1 MGAAGQ
7 PGGFEFSGLPSET
20 ELVARYAEKT
30 GRDVSSLDW
39 YRVFSPW
46 KLAIVLEGSYA
57 KYLRGESKNPT
68 HAFFEKLNEMLLE
81 RAQAAIKKARG

>member
-1 MGAAGQ
+1 LGAAGQ
-7 PGGFEFSGLPSET
+7 PGGFELSGLPSET
-20 ELVARYAEKT
+20 ELVARYVEKT

-57 KYLRGESKNPT
+57 KHLRGESQNPT
-68 HAFFEKLNEMLLE
+68 HAFFGQLNEMLLE
-81 RAQAAIKKARG
+81 RAQAEMEKARA